1 MQALERSAWIDLIP
15 HAGAMALIDAVVE
28 VDPDR
33 ILARSDNHR
42 AADHPLR
49 RDGRLHAIH
58 LCEYGAQAMAVHGAL
73 VARAAGGRARPG
85 LLVALRAV
93 DLAVGHIDLLP
104 GPLLIDARRE
114 HADAGAWLYRFE
126 VSHGGAT
133 LARGQAMVMLE
144 RDADEDRDGHP

>member
-1 MQALERSAWIDLIP
+1 MPAPERSEWIDLIP
-15 HAGAMALIDAVVE
+15 HAGAMALIDEVVE
-28 VDPDR
+28 VEPDR
-33 ILARSDNHR
+33 VLARSDNHR
-42 AADHPLR
+42 AAGHPLR
-49 RDGRLHAIH
+49 RAGRLHAIH

-93 DLAVGHIDLLP
+93 ELRVARIDLLP
-104 GPLLIDARRE
+104 GPLLIDARRD

-126 VSHGGAT
+126 VRHGDDT

-144 RDADEDRDGHP
+144 RDADDDKDGQR